1 MLSRDSFQKGSETR
15 DMAWAVSFWTA
26 RHHHGHPYF
35 FIVTASSSTRA
46 LGALQC
52 VLGGG
57 GHSLRFLG
65 WEGLSSL
72 KRVCGG
78 WDATA
83 GGSGLAFDSCFF
95 RLWLLVPGCLAGG
108 DDDG

>member
-1 MLSRDSFQKGSETR
+1 M
-15 DMAWAVSFWTA
+15 
-26 RHHHGHPYF
+26 
-35 FIVTASSSTRA
+35 
-46 LGALQC
+46 
-52 VLGGG
+52 LGGG

-78 WDATA
+78 WDATV
-83 GGSGLAFDSCFF
+83 GGSSLAFDSCFF
-95 RLWLLVPGCLAGG
+95 RLWLPVPGCLAGG